1 LYALDGP
8 FFVPL
13 NTRLRGSIVR
23 EILDACLKSR
33 DAKPLHFQGNFVGK
47 ADRELVPTDS
57 FQYLSPTKRM
67 IVEEN
72 SGKWKIFF
80 RGRGGGGKSAK
91 FYSKSAGNDSTARGF
106 CADGQNPQGGAS
118 SIEERML

>member
-1 LYALDGP
+1 MLSKAR

-23 EILDACLKSR
+23 EILDACLTAG
-33 DAKPLHFQGNFVGK
+33 DAKPLHFPGNFVGK

-57 FQYLSPTKRM
+57 FQYLFPTKRM

-72 SGKWKIFF
+72 PGKWKIFL
-80 RGRGGGGKSAK
+80 REPVGPGKLAN
-91 FYSKSAGNDSTARGF
+91 FYSKKGRNDSTACGF